1 MDRELRARSETSVVD
16 PAGSASPTAAVSRR
30 TRRVTAP
37 TKSSSTSPA
46 AVDAPDPSTT
56 PIPGAAHAASFHPI
70 TPDLAIAP
78 AVSVVVPTLN
88 EAANI
93 PHVFETIPDWV
104 DEVILVDGHSTD
116 GTVAVAQGLRPD
128 VKAIHQDGTGK
139 GDAMAAGCAAATGD
153 IIVLIDADGSTDGN
167 EMQSFVSALAAGA
180 DFAKGSRFAH
190 GGGSS
195 DITLPRR
202 LGNRLLDVL
211 VNLIYGTH
219 FTDLC
224 YGYNA
229 FWAKHRD
236 AIVADWQGFEVETLM
251 NLRAAKAGLRI
262 QEIPSHER
270 SRIHGTSNLHTL
282 RDGWRV
288 LKVIVNERP
297 RRVRLEHP
305 RAPAHL
311 RPHRGDGHAV
321 RLADQD
327 DT

>member
-1 MDRELRARSETSVVD
+1 
-16 PAGSASPTAAVSRR
+16 
-30 TRRVTAP
+30 
-37 TKSSSTSPA
+37 
-46 AVDAPDPSTT
+46 VDARDASTT
-56 PIPGAAHAASFHPI
+56 QRPSATNADEFHAI

-104 DEVILVDGHSTD
+104 YEVILVDGHSTD
-116 GTVAVAQGLRPD
+116 GTVAVARRLRPD
-128 VKAIHQDGTGK
+128 VKVIHQVGTGK
-139 GDAMAAGCAAATGD
+139 GNAMAAGCAAATGG
-153 IIVLIDADGSTDGN
+153 IIVLIDADGSTDGS

-202 LGNRLLDVL
+202 FGNRMLDML

-236 AIVADWQGFEVETLM
+236 AIVADWDGFEVETLM

-270 SRIHGTSNLHTL
+270 SRLHGTSNLNAR

-288 LKVIVNERP
+288 LKVIVRERP
-297 RRVRLEHP
+297 RRVRPEHP
-305 RAPAHL
+305 RAPAPP
-311 RPHRGDGHAV
+311 RPHRGDGRAV
-321 RLADQD
+321 RLVGQD
-327 DT
+327 DA

>member
-1 MDRELRARSETSVVD
+1 MDAR
-16 PAGSASPTAAVSRR
+16 
-30 TRRVTAP
+30 
-37 TKSSSTSPA
+37 
-46 AVDAPDPSTT
+46 DASTT
-56 PIPGAAHAASFHPI
+56 QRPSATNADEFQAI

-78 AVSVVVPTLN
+78 AVSVVVPTMN

-104 DEVILVDGHSTD
+104 YEVILVDGHSTD
-116 GTVAVAQGLRPD
+116 GTVAVARRLRPD
-128 VKAIHQDGTGK
+128 VKVIHQDGTGK
-139 GDAMAAGCAAATGD
+139 GDAMAAGCAAATGG
-153 IIVLIDADGSTDGN
+153 IIVLIDADGSTDGS

-202 LGNRLLDVL
+202 LGNRVLDML

-236 AIVADWQGFEVETLM
+236 AIVARLGRVRGRDPDEPARREG
-251 NLRAAKAGLRI
+251 RAADPGDP
-262 QEIPSHER
+262 E
-270 SRIHGTSNLHTL
+270 
-282 RDGWRV
+282 
-288 LKVIVNERP
+288 P
-297 RRVRLEHP
+297 RAEPHP
-305 RAPAHL
+305 RHEQPATL
-311 RPHRGDGHAV
+311 GATAGGC
-321 RLADQD
+321 
-327 DT
+327 

>member
-1 MDRELRARSETSVVD
+1 MRPTSSRSE
-16 PAGSASPTAAVSRR
+16 AIAAVEGGRS
-30 TRRVTAP
+30 TNGKHRRVNGTAFRP
-37 TKSSSTSPA
+37 
-46 AVDAPDPSTT
+46 V
-56 PIPGAAHAASFHPI
+56 

-78 AVSVVVPTLN
+78 TVSVVIPTLN

-93 PHVFETIPDWV
+93 PHVFATIPDWV
-104 DEVILVDGHSTD
+104 HEIILVDGRSTD
-116 GTVAVAQGLRPD
+116 GTVDVAQRLRPE
-128 VKAIHQDGTGK
+128 VKVHHQNGRGK
-139 GDAMAAGCAAATGD
+139 GDAMAAGCTAATGD
-153 IIVLIDADGSTDGN
+153 IIVLIDADGSTDGS

-195 DITLPRR
+195 DITWLRR

-236 AIVADWQGFEVETLM
+236 AIVADWEGFEVETLM
-251 NLRAAKAGLRI
+251 NVRAAKAGLRI

-270 SRIHGTSNLHTL
+270 CRIHGASNLRAL

-288 LKVIVNERP
+288 LKVIVKERP
-297 RRVRLEHP
+297 RRVRLRRP
-305 RAPAHL
+305 RF
-311 RPHRGDGHAV
+311 
-321 RLADQD
+321 Q
-327 DT
+327 TS

>member
-1 MDRELRARSETSVVD
+1 VY
-16 PAGSASPTAAVSRR
+16 
-30 TRRVTAP
+30 AP
-37 TKSSSTSPA
+37 E
-46 AVDAPDPSTT
+46 PSTT
-56 PIPGAAHAASFHPI
+56 HTPSAANAVEFQPI
-70 TPDLAIAP
+70 TPELAIAP
-78 AVSVVVPTLN
+78 AVSVVMPTLN
-88 EAANI
+88 EAPNI
-93 PHVFETIPDWV
+93 PHVFETIPEWV
-104 DEVILVDGHSTD
+104 HEVILVDGHSTD
-116 GTVAVAQGLRPD
+116 GTVAVARRLRPE
-128 VKAIHQDGTGK
+128 VRVIHQAGTGK
-139 GDAMAAGCAAATGD
+139 GNAMAAGCAAATGG
-153 IIVLIDADGSTDGN
+153 IIVLIDADGSTDGS

-195 DITLPRR
+195 DITWPRR
-202 LGNRLLDVL
+202 LGNRLLDAL

-251 NLRAAKAGLRI
+251 NVRAAKAGLRI

-270 SRIHGTSNLHTL
+270 SRIHGTSNLRTL

-288 LKVIVNERP
+288 LKVIVRERP

-305 RAPAHL
+305 TAPALL
-311 RPHRGDGHAV
+311 RTHRGNGHDV
-321 RLADQD
+321 RLAGQD
-327 DT
+327 DS

>member
-1 MDRELRARSETSVVD
+1 MDRELRARSETSVVG
-16 PAGSASPTAAVSRR
+16 PGGSTTPVAAVSP
-30 TRRVTAP
+30 RVRPVPAP
-37 TKSSSTSPA
+37 MASSSTSPA
-46 AVDAPDPSTT
+46 AADAPDPATT
-56 PIPGAAHAASFHPI
+56 HTPRAANADEFQPI

-93 PHVFETIPDWV
+93 PYVFETIPDWV
-104 DEVILVDGHSTD
+104 HEVILVDGHSTD
-116 GTVAVAQGLRPD
+116 GTVAVAQRLRPD
-128 VKAIHQDGTGK
+128 VRVIHQDGTGK
-139 GDAMAAGCAAATGD
+139 GAAMAAGCTAATGG
-153 IIVLIDADGSTDGN
+153 IIVLIDADGSTDGS
-167 EMQSFVSALAAGA
+167 EMQTFVSALAAGA

-195 DITLPRR
+195 DITWPRR
-202 LGNRLLDVL
+202 LGNRMLDLL
-211 VNLIYGTH
+211 VNRIYGTH

-236 AIVADWQGFEVETLM
+236 AIVADWEGFEVETLM

-270 SRIHGTSNLHTL
+270 SRIHGTSNLQVL

-288 LKVIVNERP
+288 LKVIVKERP
-297 RRVRLEHP
+297 RH
-305 RAPAHL
+305 
-311 RPHRGDGHAV
+311 V
-321 RLADQD
+321 RLAGQGDS
-327 DT
+327 

>member
-1 MDRELRARSETSVVD
+1 MDV
-16 PAGSASPTAAVSRR
+16 
-30 TRRVTAP
+30 
-37 TKSSSTSPA
+37 
-46 AVDAPDPSTT
+46 PDPSTT
-56 PIPGAAHAASFHPI
+56 HTPSAAYADEFQAI

-78 AVSVVVPTLN
+78 AVSVVVPALN
-88 EAANI
+88 EAANL

-104 DEVILVDGHSTD
+104 HEVILVDGHSTD
-116 GTVAVAQGLRPD
+116 GTVAVAQRLRPD
-128 VKAIHQDGTGK
+128 VKVIHQDGTGK
-139 GDAMAAGCAAATGD
+139 GNAMAAGCAAATGG
-153 IIVLIDADGSTDGN
+153 IIVLIDADGSTDGS

-180 DFAKGSRFAH
+180 DFAKGSRFAQ

-202 LGNRLLDVL
+202 LGNRILDVL
-211 VNLIYGTH
+211 VNVIYGTH

-236 AIVADWQGFEVETLM
+236 AIVGDWEGFEVETLM
-251 NLRAAKAGLRI
+251 NVRAVKAGLRI

-270 SRIHGTSNLHTL
+270 SRIHGTSNLQTV

-305 RAPAHL
+305 RAALL
-311 RPHRGDGHAV
+311 RPHRGGGHAV
-321 RLADQD
+321 RLAGQGDS
-327 DT
+327 

>member
-1 MDRELRARSETSVVD
+1 
-16 PAGSASPTAAVSRR
+16 
-30 TRRVTAP
+30 
-37 TKSSSTSPA
+37 
-46 AVDAPDPSTT
+46 VDARDASTT
-56 PIPGAAHAASFHPI
+56 QRPSATNADEFQAI

-104 DEVILVDGHSTD
+104 YEVILVDGHSTD
-116 GTVAVAQGLRPD
+116 GTVAVARRLRPD
-128 VKAIHQDGTGK
+128 VKVIHQVGTGK
-139 GDAMAAGCAAATGD
+139 GNAMAAGCAAATGG
-153 IIVLIDADGSTDGN
+153 IIVLIDADGSTDGS

-202 LGNRLLDVL
+202 LGNRVLDML

-229 FWAKHRD
+229 FWTKHRD
-236 AIVADWQGFEVETLM
+236 AIVADWDGFEVETLM

-270 SRIHGTSNLHTL
+270 SRIHGTSNLNAR

-288 LKVIVNERP
+288 LKVIVKERP
-297 RRVRLEHP
+297 RRVRPEHP
-305 RAPAHL
+305 RPPAPL
-311 RPHRGDGHAV
+311 RQDRGDGRAV
-321 RLADQD
+321 RLVGQD
-327 DT
+327 DS